1 VEEDGRDLVWDAIST
16 VAARMMKRYEG
27 EGLEITAHRER
38 SVTKWAVTEG
48 LHAGDYWTDV
58 FEPVRQRRLLGGRWQ
73 DVQPVQEAA
82 AKIGA
87 FLRARPDLR

>member
-1 VEEDGRDLVWDAIST
+1 MEEDGRDAVWDAIVT
-16 VAARMMKRYEG
+16 VAARMNKRNEA
-27 EGLEITAHRER
+27 EGLEIAAHRER

-58 FEPVRQRRLLGGRWQ
+58 FEPVRQRGLLGGRWR

-87 FLRARPDLR
+87 FLRERPDLR